1 MARLAAFKAQ
11 TTTTDTGLSEG
22 QFKALVSVFGNTDTY
37 GDVVMPGAFTKS
49 LKTWEDRGAQ
59 IPVIWSHDW
68 QDPFSHVGT
77 TVKAV
82 ETERGLEIIGEI
94 PPEEQEANPKAAQIY
109 RLLKSGRVSQ
119 FSFAYDV
126 VESSWGERDG
136 REVYELKELDLIE
149 VGPCLI
155 GVNQETELLGIKSDA
170 IDRAV
175 AKALKAQQE
184 THEDPSPGSSQETT
198 SPAASGEDTGT
209 SPTEHPDTS
218 RVTDQEPATPEGT
231 DPAISL
237 AEIDL
242 IETEGEG
249 ETHHE

>member
-1 MARLAAFKAQ
+1 MARLANFKAQ
-11 TTTTDTGLSEG
+11 TTTKADGLKEG
-22 QFKALVSVFGNTDTY
+22 QFKALVSVFGNADTY
-37 GDVVMPGAFTKS
+37 GDVVLPGAFTKS
-49 LKTWEDRGAQ
+49 LKEWEARGAQ

-94 PPEEQEANPKAAQIY
+94 TPEEQEANPKAAQIY
-109 RLLKSGRVSQ
+109 RLLKSGRISQ

-126 VESSWGERDG
+126 VEGGMAEHDGEP
-136 REVYELKELDLIE
+136 VYELKELDLIE

-155 GVNQETELLGIKSDA
+155 GVNQETELIGIKSEA

-184 THEDPSPGSSQETT
+184 DHEEPNTGTSNETT

-209 SPTEHPDTS
+209 TPEEHPDTS
-218 RVTDQEPATPEGT
+218 RVTSQEPETPGGQ

-249 ETHHE
+249 ETHHD